1 MSANPPSLPSS
12 ELSSPAPVGLARVL
26 VAEGLSTALLLMVV
40 VGSGIMA
47 ERLCAGNVGLALLCN
62 ALATGA
68 GLIALILTFGPVSGA
83 HMNPVVSV
91 AEAAVGARPWSEVP
105 GRIGAQI
112 LGGALGVLLAHGMFE
127 LPAVTL
133 STHARSG
140 LAQGLSEVIATF
152 GLLAT
157 IFGVSRRNPAASSS
171 FVGAFAVGA
180 YITSAY
186 WFTASTSF
194 ANPAVTLARA
204 LTDTFAGIL
213 PGDVPLFIGAQVL
226 GAALAV
232 GVFGWL
238 VPPKEG

>member
-1 MSANPPSLPSS
+1 MSAAKVYAS
-12 ELSSPAPVGLARVL
+12 EALA
-26 VAEGLSTALLLMVV
+26 TAFLLMIV

-47 ERLCAGNVGLALLCN
+47 ERLCGGNVGLALLCN

-68 GLIALILTFGPVSGA
+68 GLVALILTFGPISGA
-83 HMNPVVSV
+83 QMNPVVSL
-91 AEAAVGARPWSEVP
+91 AEAATGARAWSEVP
-105 GRIGAQI
+105 GRILAQV
-112 LGGALGVLLAHGMFE
+112 LGGALGVLLAHGMFA

-133 STHARSG
+133 STHARAGWS
-140 LAQGLSEVIATF
+140 QGLSELIATF

-157 IFGVSRRNPAASSS
+157 IFGVSRRNPAATP
-171 FVGAFAVGA
+171 FAVGA
-180 YITSAY
+180 YVTSAY

-204 LTDTFAGIL
+204 LTDTFAGIR
-213 PGDVPLFIGAQVL
+213 PADVPLFLGAQIL

-238 VPPKEG
+238 APRESS

>member
-1 MSANPPSLPSS
+1 MSAAKVYAS
-12 ELSSPAPVGLARVL
+12 EALA
-26 VAEGLSTALLLMVV
+26 TAFLLMVV

-47 ERLCAGNVGLALLCN
+47 ERLCGGNVGLALLCN

-68 GLIALILTFGPVSGA
+68 GLVALILTFGPISGA
-83 HMNPVVSV
+83 QMNPVVSL
-91 AEAAVGARPWSEVP
+91 AEAATGARAWTEVP
-105 GRIGAQI
+105 GRILAQV
-112 LGGALGVLLAHGMFE
+112 LGGALGVLLAHGMFA

-133 STHARSG
+133 STHARAGWS
-140 LAQGLSEVIATF
+140 QGLSELIATF

-157 IFGVSRRNPAASSS
+157 IFGVSRRTPAATP
-171 FVGAFAVGA
+171 FAVGA
-180 YITSAY
+180 YVTSAY

-204 LTDTFAGIL
+204 LTDTFAGIR
-213 PGDVPLFIGAQVL
+213 PADVPLFLGAQIL

-238 VPPKEG
+238 APRESS